1 MPRDHPGQNYTMKT
15 LIISPTY
22 NEKKNIKALV
32 AQVLDLNPDYHLLI
46 IDDNSP
52 DGTASAVKE
61 LQTEYANLILVERP
75 GKAGLG
81 TAYIYGFKWALERDY
96 EAVVQMD
103 ADLSHDPG
111 DVPRLVKQLEAH
123 DLVIG
128 SRYIHGVSVV
138 NWPIR
143 RLILSYGANLYSS
156 IVTGMPLKDSTG
168 GFKAWRREVLETVQ
182 LDQVRSQGYSFQI
195 EMNFRTW
202 RRGFTIIEEPII
214 FTDRTIGESKMSKTI
229 MYEAIWMVWRLRI
242 WKIFGWI

>member
-1 MPRDHPGQNYTMKT
+1 MKT

-61 LQTEYANLILVERP
+61 LQTEYTNLHLEERP

-202 RRGFTIIEEPII
+202 CQEFTIIEEPII

>member
-1 MPRDHPGQNYTMKT
+1 MPRDHPGQNYAMKT

-22 NEKKNIKALV
+22 NEKKNIKSLV
-32 AQVLDLNPDYHLLI
+32 AQVLDPNPDYHFLI

-61 LQTEYANLILVERP
+61 LQTEYTNLHLEERP

-202 RRGFTIIEEPII
+202 CRGFTIIEEPII
-214 FTDRTIGESKMSKTI
+214 FADRTIGESKMSRTI